1 MAEKSNAQLLAEL
14 ERKIRRGKE
23 GGALSKE
30 KVAGEHWYNENTG
43 WAWIKGKKVR
53 VWTTGPNKGK
63 KYDPKK
69 GSKLFLKEY
78 YGTETPRKD
87 LQYLQEAELSRRR
100 ILTRKNDSVRRHFS
114 DKLIGYDPKTE
125 EGKYLTVYDKEIEA
139 FETKEQSRL
148 HKLSKGT
155 SFFISNAQRLQQFKN
170 ANQRPVA
177 SEVPSDSN
185 SNKLKVNN
193 KKEEEVIVNE
203 GTPNTNNLQ
212 INSTPSSK
220 ETEKDVE
227 KEVPPNIPNPIKKE
241 VKKEVNTYGI
251 NISDL
256 KRRTGLSLK
265 EFERQ
270 YRANQ
275 VFDTSK
281 KFGVHKGGFFVN
293 DTMGVPRF
301 IAHKDR
307 GRKNA

>member
-155 SFFISNAQRLQQFKN
+155 SFFISNAQRLNELKKT
-170 ANQRPVA
+170 PVVA
-177 SEVPSDSN
+177 PRVPSDEI
-185 SNKLKVNN
+185 KVNK
-193 KKEEEVIVNE
+193 KKEEVTVNE
-203 GTPNTNNLQ
+203 GTPNTSNLQ
-212 INSTPSSK
+212 IKPPPPP
-220 ETEKDVE
+220 EVTE
-227 KEVPPNIPNPIKKE
+227 
-241 VKKEVNTYGI
+241 
-251 NISDL
+251 
-256 KRRTGLSLK
+256 
-265 EFERQ
+265 
-270 YRANQ
+270 
-275 VFDTSK
+275 
-281 KFGVHKGGFFVN
+281 
-293 DTMGVPRF
+293 
-301 IAHKDR
+301 
-307 GRKNA
+307 